1 MTVAKYNN
9 TYVSTGPRRCSFPFR
24 LFPSLCLT
32 VLPHA
37 DVIRLSSFLLVS
49 ISVFRQLARCSLLV
63 EENRRDRSRF
73 VRYEHRFSILGR
85 SQGVAEPV
93 GRNESSDRAIDHV
106 AMAGVPRRAAPPYFG
121 GRLRRLARLA
131 VP

>member
-24 LFPSLCLT
+24 LFPSSCLT

-37 DVIRLSSFLLVS
+37 DVVRLSSFVLVS
-49 ISVFRQLARCSLLV
+49 ISVFRRSASCSLPV
-63 EENRRDRSRF
+63 EANRRDRPRF

-85 SQGVAEPV
+85 SRGVAEPV

-106 AMAGVPRRAAPPYFG
+106 AMAGVPRRAAPPYFDG
-121 GRLRRLARLA
+121 PLRRLARLA